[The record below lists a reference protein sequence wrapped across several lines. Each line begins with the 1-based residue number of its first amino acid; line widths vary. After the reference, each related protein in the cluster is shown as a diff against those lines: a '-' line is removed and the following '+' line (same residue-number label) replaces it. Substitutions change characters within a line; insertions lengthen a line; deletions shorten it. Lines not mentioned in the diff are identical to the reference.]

1 MKIAKI
7 EDLHCNA
14 GWRDFS
20 FLKITTDDGLV
31 GWSEYNEGYGSAG
44 LTAVIRRMAQDLIGH
59 DPRPIERIM
68 TRQYAITRQAAG
80 GLNQQAM
87 AAIENALLDV
97 KAKALGVPV
106 YELFGGPVRDR
117 LPLYWSHC
125 GSYRFRNAEM
135 MGVEPVRSLQDL
147 VKLGKHVKERGF
159 KALKTNIFRFD
170 LNPPNM
176 HQPGFA
182 RGPIASCESLFG
194 RRQFRPFFENRS
206 IDVSIIDVPWNGLA
220 ESLKIAAM
228 AEAYE
233 INCAP
238 HNFYGHMST
247 LMSANLCAAMPNFR
261 IMEID
266 IDDVPWK
273 DDLVTHPPV
282 IQNGE
287 LIVPTRPGWGAD
299 INEEAVR
306 AHPPKNPHP

>member
-1 MKIAKI
+1 MKIVKI

-20 FLKITTDDGLV
+20 FLKITTDEGLI

-68 TRQYAITRQAAG
+68 ARQQAITRQAPG

-97 KAKALGVPV
+97 KAKALGIPV
-106 YELFGGPVRDR
+106 HELFGGPVRDR

-125 GSYRFRNAEM
+125 GSYRFRNAEV
-135 MGVEPVRSLQDL
+135 MGVEPVRSLDDL

-170 LNPPNM
+170 CDPPNM

-182 RGPIASCESLFG
+182 RGPGYPELNADGATLGRDRRRAGGVPPG
-194 RRQFRPFFENRS
+194 RRARDGHPARQQLQLQNRGLHQGRARLRALQSVLAGDRFLRCRGSAPDPRPRRRCPSPPANRCS
-206 IDVSIIDVPWNGLA
+206 
-220 ESLKIAAM
+220 AA
-228 AEAYE
+228 ASSGRSSRTARWTWRS
-233 INCAP
+233 
-238 HNFYGHMST
+238 ST
-247 LMSANLCAAMPNFR
+247 RRGTACRS
-261 IMEID
+261 
-266 IDDVPWK
+266 
-273 DDLVTHPPV
+273 
-282 IQNGE
+282 
-287 LIVPTRPGWGAD
+287 
-299 INEEAVR
+299 
-306 AHPPKNPHP
+306 